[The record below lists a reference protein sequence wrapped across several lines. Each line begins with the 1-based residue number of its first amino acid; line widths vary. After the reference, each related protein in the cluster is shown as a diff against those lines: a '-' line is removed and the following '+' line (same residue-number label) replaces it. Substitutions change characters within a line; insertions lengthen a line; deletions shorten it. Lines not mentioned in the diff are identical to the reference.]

1 MSRGS
6 AGGSIRKLV
15 TLKNSTSPMIFY
27 QYDSFGITYTVSD
40 RVLDRDW
47 EAFMEPAHQHVLLFL
62 EE

>member
-1 MSRGS
+1 
-6 AGGSIRKLV
+6 
-15 TLKNSTSPMIFY
+15 MIFY